1 MTVFVAIR
9 TGFAGWGTPP
19 RREAE
24 ECLRDAAADLADAV
38 ALGWPALRAR
48 HLTEHRALMDRV
60 SLRLGTTDGQ
70 SDLSAVATD
79 QRLVRRAG
87 GAVDEGLC
95 VLAFALGR
103 YLLAASS
110 RPGTQAANLQG
121 IWNDRIAP
129 PWNCQYT
136 TNINVEMNYWPAE
149 TTALPECHEPLLDL
163 VADLAE
169 AGRAAARGLYRAR
182 GWTCHHN
189 TDLWRIAVP
198 VGKGLGEPKWA
209 QWPMAGAWLS
219 THLAERWRFGR
230 DVDFLS
236 RTAFPVCVDAARFVL
251 DLLVEDGHGY
261 LVPSPSTSPENDF
274 LTDEGPA
281 GVVAGSTADVTLA
294 RELFDFVLE
303 ADRELEVAGV
313 ARTGQDAAAVE
324 EVRKALSRLA
334 PLREGSDGR
343 ILEWPGE
350 PEETEP
356 HHRHLSHLIG
366 LYPGRSL
373 VGPALQEAARRSL
386 EGRGE
391 GGTGWS
397 IAWKIGLWARLGDGA
412 SAHRL
417 LDEYLRPVGPDPDG
431 DPFNGGGGV
440 YRSMLC
446 AHPPFQID
454 GNFGV
459 TAAIAEM
466 LVQSHTVDGDG
477 VPVVELLPALPPR
490 WPDGRVTGLR
500 TRGALRVAELVW
512 SGGSV
517 VSATVEA
524 LADTCAEV
532 RWTGRDGTRHERA
545 VELVAGQTVTLD

>member
-1 MTVFVAIR
+1 MS
-9 TGFAGWGTPP
+9 
-19 RREAE
+19 
-24 ECLRDAAADLADAV
+24 
-38 ALGWPALRAR
+38 AL
-48 HLTEHRALMDRV
+48 
-60 SLRLGTTDGQ
+60 
-70 SDLSAVATD
+70 ATD
-79 QRLVRRAG
+79 QRLTRRAD
-87 GAVDEGLC
+87 GAPDEDLC

-169 AGRAAARGLYRAR
+169 AGRAAARGLYGAR

-219 THLAERWRFGR
+219 MHLAERWRFGR
-230 DVDFLS
+230 EVDFLA

-251 DLLVEDGHGY
+251 DLLVEDAHGY

-274 LTDEGPA
+274 LTGEGPA

-294 RELFDFVLE
+294 RERFDFVLE
-303 ADRELEVAGV
+303 ADRELEAAGTT
-313 ARTGQDAAAVE
+313 RTDPDAAAVE
-324 EVRKALSRLA
+324 EVRKASSRLA
-334 PLREGSDGR
+334 PLRAGTDGR
-343 ILEWPGE
+343 IPEWPGE

-373 VGPALQEAARRSL
+373 DSPALREAAHRSL

-412 SAHRL
+412 SAYR
-417 LDEYLRPVGPDPDG
+417 RSATQ
-431 DPFNGGGGV
+431 GV
-440 YRSMLC
+440 H
-446 AHPPFQID
+446 A
-454 GNFGV
+454 
-459 TAAIAEM
+459 
-466 LVQSHTVDGDG
+466 
-477 VPVVELLPALPPR
+477 VPVDRGVGGA
-490 WPDGRVTGLR
+490 GRR
-500 TRGALRVAELVW
+500 R
-512 SGGSV
+512 
-517 VSATVEA
+517 EA
-524 LADTCAEV
+524 S
-532 RWTGRDGTRHERA
+532 
-545 VELVAGQTVTLD
+545 